1 MNRDILSIAL
11 QWSTS
16 GLTQKEFCKK
26 HKLGYNQLQYW
37 LRRSKKVSNPS
48 QGFIELVHEQTD
60 PTPQSM
66 ELHFANGCRLV
77 FFNIPDASF
86 IKSLTS

>member
-1 MNRDILSIAL
+1 MKRDLLSIVL

-37 LRRSKKVSNPS
+37 LRRSKKPSNLS
-48 QGFIELVHEQTD
+48 QGFIELVPEQTNS
-60 PTPQSM
+60 TAHSM
-66 ELHFANGCRLV
+66 ELHFANGCRLL
-77 FFNIPDASF
+77 FFNTPEASF